1 MVSDLVAVVVHGLF
15 FDDFISFPHTFFGV
29 LSFFYDE
36 SAVESFG
43 VVVPEVDGSAV
54 ADA

>member
-1 MVSDLVAVVVHGLF
+1 MFFHGLF
-15 FDDFISFPHTFFGV
+15 FDDFVSFPLTFFGV
-29 LSFFYDE
+29 LSFFHDE

>member
-1 MVSDLVAVVVHGLF
+1 MFVHGLF
-15 FDDFISFPHTFFGV
+15 FYDFVSFPHTFFGV
-29 LSFFYDE
+29 LSFFHDE